1 MNLAGAIGC
10 YLASQLFAVVDGAM
24 AHHLGP
30 RGLSVGQIAFAN
42 AVGLLVLVVILS
54 GRNTPSVF
62 RAAHPWQQ
70 IGRAVLSCGAMWLM
84 IYALTHLPFADAS
97 AINRTRP
104 LWMILLGALLLAEA
118 VSAQRW
124 LATVVG
130 IVGAVVT
137 LGPAFDQWNPAYI
150 AAVLGVLLSSGTMI
164 ANSYLGRFDSTMTTL
179 AYSSAVILLLSLP
192 AAFDAFPWA
201 LWPEIVV
208 LASANALSLWLTQ
221 VAVRK
226 ADVSL
231 LAPYD
236 NVRLPIAILIGI
248 LAFAEIPSWSTLA
261 GSALIISAGTLLFI
275 REGRSQTAPGPQSLV
290 VRTAD
295 DAAAIPPV
303 VLVPGARSARHR

>member
-1 MNLAGAIGC
+1 MNLVGAIGC
-10 YLASQLFAVVDGAM
+10 YLASQVFAVVDGAM

-42 AVGLLVLVVILS
+42 ALGLLVLVVILS
-54 GRNTPSVF
+54 GRNTPKVF
-62 RAAHPWQQ
+62 RTLHPWKQVA
-70 IGRAVLSCGAMWLM
+70 RALLSCGAMWLM

-104 LWMILLGALLLAEA
+104 LWMILLGAMLLSEA
-118 VSAQRW
+118 VTAQRW

-130 IVGAVVT
+130 IVGAIVT
-137 LGPAFDQWNPAYI
+137 LGPAFNQWNPAYV
-150 AAVLGVLLSSGTMI
+150 AAVAGVLFSSGTMI
-164 ANSYLGRFDSTMTTL
+164 ANSYLGRFDSTVTTL
-179 AYSSAVILLLSLP
+179 AYSSAVILVLSSP
-192 AAFDAFPWA
+192 AALDVFPWA

-248 LAFAEIPSWSTLA
+248 LAFAEIPSWSTLV
-261 GSALIISAGTLLFI
+261 GSALIISAGTLLFV
-275 REGRSQTAPGPQSLV
+275 RERRARTSLGSE
-290 VRTAD
+290 RA
-295 DAAAIPPV
+295 
-303 VLVPGARSARHR
+303 